1 MGVDRITSCT
11 ANCQSRKFRYR
22 KRRAAPRL
30 GLSLSLHRCVHV
42 RDPLPPSK
50 PRVLLSRTCERLVR
64 VRAAREW
71 VFHVKQPGR
80 YRAEQ
85 RSRACLHHVPF
96 HGSLVSLPYRSTPF
110 FTRVE
115 KRIGKFFH
123 LMKMN
128 VVGYI
133 CWWNERSRR
142 KYNENAVRINY
153 RSVVDTSRRDK
164 KERKRRSRENVKI
177 KLFKLNFITR
187 RKIFR
192 LTAKKRSN
200 LEKAICTH
208 TYPYIFL
215 NFRQNRGKTVFH
227 IL

>member
-85 RSRACLHHVPF
+85 RSRACLHH
-96 HGSLVSLPYRSTPF
+96 GSLFPPLSTYPF
-110 FTRVE
+110 FH
-115 KRIGKFFH
+115 KSGKTDWKIFSS
-123 LMKMN
+123 
-128 VVGYI
+128 YE
-133 CWWNERSRR
+133 NECGWL
-142 KYNENAVRINY
+142 YLLV
-153 RSVVDTSRRDK
+153 
-164 KERKRRSRENVKI
+164 ERKISKKI
-177 KLFKLNFITR
+177 
-187 RKIFR
+187 
-192 LTAKKRSN
+192 
-200 LEKAICTH
+200 
-208 TYPYIFL
+208 
-215 NFRQNRGKTVFH
+215 
-227 IL
+227 